1 MPLSSVLTV
10 KYMRNLMLQSR
21 KLKKEEN
28 VTNAQRNA
36 EKECALR
43 WQTDW

>member
-21 KLKKEEN
+21 KLKREEN
-28 VTNAQRNA
+28 VTNVQRNA
-36 EKECALR
+36 AEEE
-43 WQTDW
+43 